1 MAAEDLR
8 LIHMNINF
16 SHWLADSHIQEDSD
30 SNTFEQDWNVH
41 IPQYQDLNLE
51 PLINFHSISP
61 WFTFGCEHCLL

>member
-30 SNTFEQDWNVH
+30 SNTFEQD
-41 IPQYQDLNLE
+41 
-51 PLINFHSISP
+51 
-61 WFTFGCEHCLL
+61 